1 MLLLIHKSDWLIK
14 RQEFCFYW
22 ILGVEMANQGC
33 VGCFVKAR
41 GTWDHYLRDDSVGAM
56 WLPRAGKLAGQE
68 TERVRSPGAGA
79 SSRELLAAA
88 AEVRECGLAPLRVG
102 RFIF

>member
-1 MLLLIHKSDWLIK
+1 
-14 RQEFCFYW
+14 
-22 ILGVEMANQGC
+22 
-33 VGCFVKAR
+33 
-41 GTWDHYLRDDSVGAM
+41 M

-88 AEVRECGLAPLRVG
+88 AEVRECGLAPLRVV
-102 RFIF
+102 RFIFF